1 LKIYIVKNEKRLDEI
16 VYKHYKTLDIFEY
29 VLSFNTHLNPILSL
43 DDKVYLP
50 NIKIE
55 QNIKQVS
62 LW

>member
-16 VYKHYKTLDIFEY
+16 VYKHYKTLDVFEY
-29 VLSFNTHLNPILSL
+29 ILGFNTHLNPILSL

>member
-1 LKIYIVKNEKRLDEI
+1 LKVYIVKNEKRLDEI
-16 VYKHYKTLDIFEY
+16 VYKHYKTLDIFEI
-29 VLSFNTHLNPILSL
+29 VLSFNTHLNSILSL

-50 NIKIE
+50 KIKIE